1 MTARV
6 ICVANRKGGVGKTTT
21 TVNVAAELADR
32 GRRVLV
38 VDLDTQAHAS
48 LGLGVVVGRGDLG
61 AHGVFRQARCD
72 LEPAVRHGNARSV
85 DVLPPEREFQIHDC
99 VNDPLRFAR
108 ALKPLAERYDD
119 IVIDTAPSID
129 VVMVSALAAADSLL
143 IPTQLQHLAYDG
155 VARFSRVLLK
165 VTTMLNRGLAE
176 FAVVPIQVDL
186 RVNLQ
191 RHVYEKLLGEFGRNR
206 VFHGIRVDVALAEA
220 FGAGSAVRDYKPRSR
235 GAADYASLA
244 DDMLSRWSA
253 SRKIRA

>member
-21 TVNVAAELADR
+21 AVNLAAELGGR

-48 LGLGVVVGRGDLG
+48 LGLGVVAGRNDFG
-61 AHGVFRQARCD
+61 AHAVFRQSNCD
-72 LEPAVRHGNARSV
+72 LEPAIRPGSARGV
-85 DVLPPEREFQIHDC
+85 DVLPPEREFQVHDSI
-99 VNDPLRFAR
+99 NEPLRLAR
-108 ALKPLAERYDD
+108 ALKPLAGRYDD
-119 IVIDTAPSID
+119 IVIDTSPAID

-155 VARFSRVLLK
+155 VARFSRVLFK
-165 VTTMLNRGLAE
+165 VTTMLNRGLVE

-191 RHVYEKLLGEFGRNR
+191 SLVLGEFGRNR
-206 VFHGIRVDVALAEA
+206 VFPGIRVDIALAEA
-220 FGAGSAVRDYKPRSR
+220 FGAGSAVRDYKPHSR
-235 GAADYASLA
+235 GAADYAFLA
-244 DDMLSRWSA
+244 DDILAHWNA
-253 SRKIRA
+253 

>member
-21 TVNVAAELADR
+21 AVNLAAELGGR

-48 LGLGVVVGRGDLG
+48 LGLGVVAGRNDFG
-61 AHGVFRQARCD
+61 AHAVFRQSNCD
-72 LEPAVRHGNARSV
+72 LEPAIRPGSARGV
-85 DVLPPEREFQIHDC
+85 DVLPPEREFQVHDSI
-99 VNDPLRFAR
+99 NEPLRLAR
-108 ALKPLAERYDD
+108 ALKPLAGRYDD
-119 IVIDTAPSID
+119 IVIDTSPAID

-155 VARFSRVLLK
+155 VARFSRVLFK
-165 VTTMLNRGLAE
+165 VTTMLNRGLVE

-191 RHVYEKLLGEFGRNR
+191 RLVLEKLLGEFGRNR
-206 VFHGIRVDVALAEA
+206 VFPGIRVDIALAEA
-220 FGAGSAVRDYKPRSR
+220 FGAGSAVRDYKPHSR
-235 GAADYASLA
+235 GAADYAFLA
-244 DDMLSRWSA
+244 DDILAHWNA
-253 SRKIRA
+253 